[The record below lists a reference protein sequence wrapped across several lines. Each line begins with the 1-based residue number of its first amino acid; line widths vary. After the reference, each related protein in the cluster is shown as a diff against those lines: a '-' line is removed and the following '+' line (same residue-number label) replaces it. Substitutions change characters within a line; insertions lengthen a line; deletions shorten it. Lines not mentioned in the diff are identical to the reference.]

1 MAKTPDSRDLPPVV
15 ERPDQLTPAW
25 LAAVLGTGDSPAAVD
40 RVTAE
45 PVGTGQMSVTLRVRL
60 GGHDGRSRT
69 VIVKLAR
76 PEVASGPIARAAYA
90 KEIAFYTELAPD
102 LPVRTPRCHHAAIA
116 DDASAFTLVLD
127 DLVDSRPGD
136 QIEGCPVPAAE
147 AAVVNLAALHGPTWC
162 REEIADRPWLSS
174 ADPSLTAEALAPLLE
189 AAADQFADRFAG
201 ELTVGE
207 RAVLDASR
215 RVLAPWMI
223 APAPTFAVVHGD
235 YRLDNLL
242 FPLGDPGKV
251 AAVDWQTV
259 GIAQP
264 GRDLAYFLGTCLAV
278 DDRRRHEQ
286 ELVARYHGALSAQ
299 GVDDY
304 PLGQCMDDYRAG
316 MLHGPLIIL
325 LGRFTATTTERG
337 DAMFLAMWRRCSAAI
352 IQLGTLDLLSG

>member
-1 MAKTPDSRDLPPVV
+1 
-15 ERPDQLTPAW
+15 
-25 LAAVLGTGDSPAAVD
+25 
-40 RVTAE
+40 
-45 PVGTGQMSVTLRVRL
+45 
-60 GGHDGRSRT
+60 
-69 VIVKLAR
+69 
-76 PEVASGPIARAAYA
+76 
-90 KEIAFYTELAPD
+90 LAPQ
-102 LPVRTPRCHHAAIA
+102 LPVCTPRSHYAAIA

-127 DLVDSRPGD
+127 DLADSRPGD

-162 REEIADRPWLSS
+162 REEIASRPWLST
-174 ADPSLTAEALAPLLE
+174 DPSLTAEALAPVLE
-189 AAADQFADRFAG
+189 AAADQFADRFSG
-201 ELTVGE
+201 DLTDGE

-215 RVLAPWMI
+215 QVLAPWMI
-223 APAPTFAVVHGD
+223 ASAPTFAVVHGD

-242 FPLGDPGKV
+242 FALGDPGKV

-278 DDRRRHEQ
+278 HDRRRHEH
-286 ELVARYHGALSAQ
+286 ELVARYHGALAAQ

-304 PLGQCMDDYRAG
+304 PLDQCIDDYRAG

-325 LGRFTATTTERG
+325 LGRFTASTTQRG

-352 IQLGTLDLLSG
+352 VELGTLDLLPR

>member
-1 MAKTPDSRDLPPVV
+1 MADIPGTHPLPAFV
-15 ERPDQLTPAW
+15 ERPDQLTPGW
-25 LAAVLGTGDSPAAVD
+25 FAAVLGTTGSPAAID

-45 PVGTGQMSVTLRVRL
+45 EVGTGQMSVTLRVRL
-60 GGHDGRSRT
+60 DGHGGRT
-69 VIVKLAR
+69 RTLITKLAR

-90 KEIAFYTELAPD
+90 KEVAFYTELAPR

-127 DLVDSRPGD
+127 DLIDSRPGD

-147 AAVVNLAALHGPTWC
+147 AAVINLAALHGPTWC
-162 REEIADRPWLSS
+162 DDEIAGRPWLT
-174 ADPSLTAEALAPLLE
+174 DPSLTAEVLAPVLE
-189 AAADQFADRFAG
+189 VAADQFGDRFAG

-215 RVLAPWMI
+215 RVLAPWMV
-223 APAPTFAVVHGD
+223 ARAATFSVLHGD

-242 FPLGDPGKV
+242 FPLADPGKV

-264 GRDLAYFLGTCLAV
+264 GRDLAYFVGTCLSIE
-278 DDRRRHEQ
+278 DRRRHEHQ
-286 ELVARYHGALSAQ
+286 LVALYHDHLAAH
-299 GVDDY
+299 GVDGY
-304 PLGQCMDDYRAG
+304 PLDQCVDDYRAG

-337 DAMFLAMWRRCSAAI
+337 DTMFLTMWRRCSAAI
-352 IQLGTLDLLSG
+352 AELGTLDLLPS

>member
-1 MAKTPDSRDLPPVV
+1 MAKTPDTHPVPAVV

-25 LAAVLGTGDSPAAVD
+25 LGAVLGTADAPALLD

-45 PVGTGQMSVTLRVRL
+45 AVGTGQMSVTLRVRL
-60 GGHDGRSRT
+60 DGHDSDRRS

-90 KEIAFYTELAPD
+90 KEIAFYTELAPL

-116 DDASAFTLVLD
+116 EDASAFTLVLD
-127 DLVDSRPGD
+127 DLADSRPGD

-162 REEIADRPWLSS
+162 REEIASRAWLSS
-174 ADPSLTAEALAPLLE
+174 DPSLTAEALAPLLE
-189 AAADQFADRFAG
+189 AAADQFAARFAA
-201 ELTVGE
+201 ELTAGE
-207 RAVLDASR
+207 RDVLEASR
-215 RVLAPWMI
+215 GVLARWMV

-242 FPLGDPGKV
+242 FARGDPGNV

-278 DDRRRHEQ
+278 DDRRRHEH
-286 ELVARYHGALSAQ
+286 ELVSRYHGALAAQ
-299 GVDDY
+299 GVEDY
-304 PLGQCMDDYRAG
+304 PLDQCIDDYRAG

-352 IQLGTLDLLSG
+352 VELGTLDLLAS

>member
-1 MAKTPDSRDLPPVV
+1 MANTHDTNDLPSVV

-25 LAAVLGTGDSPAAVD
+25 LAAALGAGDSPAAIGP
-40 RVTAE
+40 VTAE

-60 GGHDGRSRT
+60 DGEGNGGRS

-76 PEVASGPIARAAYA
+76 PEVASGPIARMAYA
-90 KEIAFYTELAPD
+90 KEIAFYTELAPA

-136 QIEGCPVPAAE
+136 QIQGCPVAAAE

-162 REEIADRPWLSS
+162 AEEIARRAWLTT
-174 ADPSLTAEALAPLLE
+174 DPSLSAEALAPVLE

-215 RVLAPWMI
+215 QVLAPWMV

-242 FPLGDPGKV
+242 FSLGDAGKV

-278 DDRRRHEQ
+278 DDRRRHEDD
-286 ELVARYHGALSAQ
+286 LVARYHGALAAQ

-304 PLGQCMDDYRAG
+304 SLDQCMDDYRAG

-325 LGRFTATTTERG
+325 LGRFTATTTDRG

-352 IQLGTLDLLSG
+352 TELGTLDLLPG

>member
-1 MAKTPDSRDLPPVV
+1 MAESSDPRPAPAVV
-15 ERPDQLTPAW
+15 ERPDQLTPGWFADV
-25 LAAVLGTGDSPAAVD
+25 LAGDGSPAVVD

-45 PVGTGQMSVTLRVRL
+45 EVGTGQMSVTLRVRL
-60 GGHDGRSRT
+60 EAPGGRSRS
-69 VIVKLAR
+69 IIIKLAR
-76 PEVASGPIARAAYA
+76 PELAAGPLARAAYA
-90 KEIAFYTELAPD
+90 KEVAFYTELAPR

-127 DLVDSRPGD
+127 DLAGSRPGD
-136 QIEGCPVPAAE
+136 QIQGCPVPAAE
-147 AAVVNLAALHGPTWC
+147 AAVANLAALHGPTWC
-162 REEIADRPWLSS
+162 DEEIAGRPWLSS
-174 ADPSLTAEALAPLLE
+174 DPSLTAEVLAPLLE
-189 AAADQFADRFAG
+189 AAADQFATRFAA

-207 RAVLDASR
+207 RDVLEASRAVLAR
-215 RVLAPWMI
+215 WMV

-242 FPLGDPGKV
+242 FARRDPGKV

-278 DDRRRHEQ
+278 DDRRHHEH
-286 ELVARYHGALSAQ
+286 ELVARYHGALAAQ

-304 PLGQCMDDYRAG
+304 PLDQCIDDYRAG

-337 DAMFLAMWRRCSAAI
+337 DAMFLAMWHRCSAAI
-352 IQLGTLDLLSG
+352 VELGTLDLLAS

>member
-1 MAKTPDSRDLPPVV
+1 MADTRESHPAPPVV
-15 ERPDQLTPAW
+15 ERPDQLTPRWFAG
-25 LAAVLGTGDSPAAVD
+25 VFGTSGSQAAVD

-45 PVGTGQMSVTLRVRL
+45 EVGTGQMSVTLRVRL
-60 GGHDGRSRT
+60 DGHDSDSRT

-76 PEVASGPIARAAYA
+76 PEIASGPLARAAYA
-90 KEIAFYTELAPD
+90 KEVAFYTELAPR

-127 DLVDSRPGD
+127 DLADSRPGD

-162 REEIADRPWLSS
+162 DDEIAGRPWLST
-174 ADPSLTAEALAPLLE
+174 DPSLTAEALAPVLE
-189 AAADQFADRFAG
+189 AAADQFATRFAA

-207 RAVLDASR
+207 RDVLEASR
-215 RVLAPWMI
+215 GVLAQWMV

-242 FPLGDPGKV
+242 FARGDPGKV

-278 DDRRRHEQ
+278 DDRRRHEH
-286 ELVARYHGALSAQ
+286 ELVARYHGALAAQ
-299 GVDDY
+299 GVDAY
-304 PLGQCMDDYRAG
+304 PLDQCVDDYRAG

-352 IQLGTLDLLSG
+352 VELGTLDLLAS